1 MFCPVKR
8 LEEQEVELAE
18 KKLNYGRVALQILG
32 DLYRKRVNHSENGIC
47 FPITST
53 PNSVLGVISSVRRG
67 SNPWLQIRI
76 IRADTF

>member
-8 LEEQEVELAE
+8 LEEQEVELVD

-32 DLYRKRVNHSENGIC
+32 DLYRKRVNHSKTGIC
-47 FPITST
+47 FPITYT
-53 PNSVLGVISSVRRG
+53 LNSVLGVISSVCRG